1 MTRRLLLTFV
11 ASTTLVMLGFL
22 VPLWIT
28 VGNLVEA
35 QAQREAV
42 ITVQPLVNQL
52 PLVAP
57 DQVDRIVTRAQ
68 GASPGL
74 ITVYLPDGRVLGE
87 PVPAGDS
94 VALARRGLTFFR
106 TEGDSQVLY
115 AAATG
120 TDPATPAA
128 VVRYALPEGQTEQ
141 GVLTARLVLAGLGL
155 LLFVVAAFVTWQLAR
170 SFLVPIR
177 ALAETADRL
186 SAGDLSA
193 RVEPDG
199 PPEIRDVGTAL
210 NRLADRIDELLR
222 DEREDVADLA
232 HRLRTPVTVLA
243 LDADSLADADERA
256 RVAADV
262 ERLNR
267 MVDEVIHEARRPV
280 REGVRASCDAVAVVR
295 GRAEF
300 WRVLAEDQARALT
313 VSLPPGPRMVRC
325 DDVDLSEALDALIN
339 NVFHHT
345 EEGAAL
351 AVTMT
356 AEGVGT
362 LLVVEDGGAGLPE
375 TAVVAP
381 IAGGTEV
388 QGQVTLDLC
397 SGTFASES
405 LRLERLQTAVFQAS
419 GEATFSTEA
428 VLYRSPAATDQAFR
442 ELRSVSASCP
452 TTPVTN
458 ASGETVTYRFQEAP
472 DTAWPRTKGV
482 DRQAYRFTVTQSDGT
497 VRTLDAV
504 YLKRGPVLLG
514 LYFLDPDGAQT
525 PVEGR
530 TTVPGIVALFE
541 QRLLRDGSGS
551 GVDSGTGT
559 TA

>member
-120 TDPATPAA
+120 TDPSAPVA

-232 HRLRTPVTVLA
+232 HRLRTPVTALA

-375 TAVVAP
+375 TAVVARGASTAGSTGLGLD
-381 IAGGTEV
+381 IARRTAERSGGY
-388 QGQVTLDLC
+388 
-397 SGTFASES
+397 
-405 LRLERLQTAVFQAS
+405 LE
-419 GEATFSTEA
+419 
-428 VLYRSPAATDQAFR
+428 TD
-442 ELRSVSASCP
+442 VSARLGGAA
-452 TTPVTN
+452 VTMH
-458 ASGETVTYRFQEAP
+458 
-472 DTAWPRTKGV
+472 
-482 DRQAYRFTVTQSDGT
+482 
-497 VRTLDAV
+497 L
-504 YLKRGPVLLG
+504 GP
-514 LYFLDPDGAQT
+514 
-525 PVEGR
+525 
-530 TTVPGIVALFE
+530 PG
-541 QRLLRDGSGS
+541 
-551 GVDSGTGT
+551 
-559 TA
+559 